1 MSIAYVGTGFGITAN
16 NSNNT
21 QVTINLGST
30 TAGHINVII
39 LAVQCTTVNP
49 DVTTPTGWTK
59 VGEVFDGTTPGVLS
73 AVYWRVFQNGDA
85 SSVTFNWTNAGQ
97 ATGRALAYSGVHATT
112 PIPADNYAIVEKSL
126 SATSYSTG
134 NVTTTVTGW
143 IVSAFICRSGG
154 TWSATTDTKRGS
166 DSETLNSSAVS
177 MTCQDSNGDVAAGTY
192 SKTATGPST
201 TVGGQ
206 VFLLLQPASGVAAGT
221 TVAPTSLESNVGSW
235 TNVGGASDFVTALT
249 DANAN
254 TYVQSNTGAANPS
267 KIRYKLLPLVTPSS
281 FTLQPTLYQSVAG
294 TGTCYVRLFE
304 GTTQRKQW
312 TVSVTTTPSTPS
324 LTLTG
329 GEIATVTDW
338 TNVYVEIEWGV

>member
-1 MSIAYVGTGFGITAN
+1 MAIAYVGTGFGITPNVNTN
-16 NSNNT
+16 N

-30 TAGHINVII
+30 TVGHINVII
-39 LAVQCTTVNP
+39 LCVQCQTVNP
-49 DVTTPTGWTK
+49 DVATPSGWTK
-59 VGEVFDGTTPGVLS
+59 VGEVYDGATPGALS

-85 SSVTFNWTNAGQ
+85 SSVTFTWTNAGQ

-112 PIPADNYAIVEKSL
+112 PIPTSSIVEKSL

-134 NVTTTVTGW
+134 SVTTSVTGW
-143 IVSAFICRSGG
+143 IVSSFLCRSGG
-154 TWSATTDTKRGS
+154 TWSAMSGTKRGS
-166 DSETLNSSAVS
+166 DSETLNASAVS

-206 VFLLLQPASGVAAGT
+206 VFLLLQPASGSSAGT
-221 TVAPTSLESNVGSW
+221 TVAPTSLESNAGSW
-235 TNVGGASDFVTALT
+235 TNVGGASDYVTALT

-267 KIRYKLLPLVTPSS
+267 KIRYKLLPLVTPST
-281 FTLQPTLYQSVAG
+281 FVLQPTLYMSAAG
-294 TGTCYVRLFE
+294 SGTCYVRLFE
-304 GTTQRKQW
+304 GATQRKQW
-312 TVSVTTTPSTPS
+312 TVSVTTTPATPS
-324 LTLTG
+324 LSLTG